1 MRQSE
6 SSVDRR
12 GTIFDRCDAK
22 ECRSHKHT
30 TQTELLLI
38 THGLKRRLQDGNKV
52 RDAEFA
58 SLRPASIYSIF
69 IYFFNDLTCLSVCVS
84 RVWPSAGR

>member
-12 GTIFDRCDAK
+12 GTVFDRCDAK

-30 TQTELLLI
+30 SQTELLLI
-38 THGLKRRLQDGNKV
+38 THGLKRRLQDGNRV
-52 RDAEFA
+52 RETP
-58 SLRPASIYSIF
+58 SLTSCTPLCIY
-69 IYFFNDLTCLSVCVS
+69 YF
-84 RVWPSAGR
+84 

>member
-1 MRQSE
+1 MRFNSLLRQQEQLMRQSE

-38 THGLKRRLQDGNKV
+38 THGLKRRLQDGNRV
-52 RDAEFA
+52 RDAEFGF
-58 SLRPASIYSIF
+58 LRPASNTYIF
-69 IYFFNDLTCLSVCVS
+69 MI
-84 RVWPSAGR
+84 

>member
-30 TQTELLLI
+30 SQTELLLI
-38 THGLKRRLQDGNKV
+38 THGLKRRLQDGNRV
-52 RDAEFA
+52 RDAEFGF
-58 SLRPASIYSIF
+58 LRPASNTYILM
-69 IYFFNDLTCLSVCVS
+69 N
-84 RVWPSAGR
+84 